1 MDQPSCLLDRL
12 LQAGGI
18 SVVFQPILRLKA
30 DGWHLH
36 GFEALVRG
44 PAGTNIQSPDVLFA
58 YVRRKRAEALVDR
71 VCIREI
77 LKSAL
82 ALGPLT
88 RISLNVHAVTLESDD
103 GFVDF
108 LQNSLTEFWHDPERI
123 TIEIVEHSPAR
134 STVRFARTLMAL
146 RDRGFN
152 IALDDVGLGDSNFRM
167 ILECRPDYFKV
178 DRFLIHGSSRDFYR
192 RSVIRSIVELAGSFG
207 AHAVAEGVDNVDDL
221 RAVVAEGYT
230 MIQGYL
236 FGRPGPV
243 HPLGGRA
250 IAQAARQ
257 IPADPITAPWVEM
270 TDWLAFI
277 TSKLLPKEPS
287 DHCDPKATDG
297 PDPRTHHPRS
307 HPAPRDPRLA

>member
-18 SVVFQPILRLKA
+18 SVVFQPILRLGA

-44 PAGTNIQSPDVLFA
+44 PAGTNIESPDVLFA
-58 YVRRKRAEALVDR
+58 YVRRKRAEVLVDR
-71 VCIREI
+71 VCIREA

-103 GFVDF
+103 RFVDF
-108 LQNSLTEFWHDPERI
+108 LQGSLTEFWHDPARI
-123 TIEIVEHSPAR
+123 TIEIIEHSPAR
-134 STVRFARTLMAL
+134 STVRFARTLMML

-152 IALDDVGLGDSNFRM
+152 IALDDVGLGDSNYRM

-178 DRFLIHGSSRDFYR
+178 DRFLVHGSSRDYYR

-221 RAVVAEGYT
+221 QTVVAEGYT
-230 MIQGYL
+230 LVQGYL
-236 FGRPGPV
+236 LGRPGPAA
-243 HPLGGRA
+243 HLGGRA
-250 IAQAARQ
+250 ISQAARL
-257 IPADPITAPWVEM
+257 IPADPSTTPWVEM
-270 TDWLAFI
+270 TDWLTFI
-277 TSKLLPKEPS
+277 TSNLLPEHQS
-287 DHCDPKATDG
+287 DHPDARVADG
-297 PDPRTHHPRS
+297 TDPRIQPPRS
-307 HPAPRDPRLA
+307 NPPPRDSRLA